1 MEIALTIGA
10 LAIAALI
17 FFWLLNVV
25 KTTLK
30 TAVLVALFL
39 VGLYLAFGVG
49 PMQVWE
55 TIRNWLPDFLVP
67 GNSPET
73 I

>member
-10 LAIAALI
+10 LAIAALV

-67 GNSPET
+67 GGESQT